1 MEVMMLRANVIEDRE
16 ATMSRFLGGLNREI
30 QDVVEMQNCVGLEAM
45 LHKAV
50 LAEQQLNRKGKLKT
64 EVTPTTRAR
73 EVKCFKCQGFGHYAT
88 ECTNRRVMII
98 RDNGEIESEEEP
110 TPKTVQ
116 DTEEYEAVPV
126 LGKLPV
132 TRTLLSAQ
140 DQTEEEEQRENLFYL
155 TCPVQDEAC
164 SLITHGGNYTNVA
177 SETMVKK
184 LGLKSQKHSSAN
196 DQELGPELEPNQ
208 EAEDH
213 GEPKPKQPNKTLSN
227 LYQGTKGESVQTSS
241 CDLQE
246 IVQVPSN
253 DKVHARL
260 PQIVYNDS
268 MSCMMHLLFSKSV
281 ETDTGSSEEQWKQAD
296 LEKEA
301 QSDQIAPKSKPP
313 DQQLQGLSTTCFMLT
328 EFRAEPHIQP
338 DPGKCLQPFSISK
351 THEFSNVAGRIGL
364 NLKLSNKKIRSE
376 ITISVEKA
384 PNDELDHEFN
394 PEPNNKWK
402 SKTEQGY
409 SQAMSTAKLSEILN
423 QHIHPVFLT
432 VLMHLSWFKEVEK
445 GTAEQERRLEAHK
458 ALTCHT
464 KKEYEQHVLEPIAAA
479 DSLMS
484 ILHNTHVSEVQYLT
498 YYWDH
503 FMIHQKLQNFVF
515 EIPISSIM
523 HLFFS
528 LSVNK
533 RSGFMEK
540 HKELEEAASKNNTSS
555 SHVHLISCAPMVL
568 SLSSLFTKGEDKLNQ
583 NQEEWLTCSNP
594 IPEKPPD
601 SYLRYPKKKTQ
612 GQLVL
617 RTKLFQEGGDD
628 MIMPSTGDM
637 ELEAELEPDGAKHV
651 ELEPDG
657 IKDIKLE
664 VEEKLDVMDKLV
676 AN

>member
-16 ATMSRFLGGLNREI
+16 ATMSRFLGGLSREI

-50 LAEQQLNRKGKLKT
+50 LAEQQLNRKGSSRFGSNSLSQEYSRDSKPVFTPKHEPRSST
-64 EVTPTTRAR
+64 SYQDKGKGKADVTPTTSAR
-73 EVKCFKCQGFGHYAT
+73 EVKCFKCQGFGHYAI

-126 LGKLPV
+126 
-132 TRTLLSAQ
+132 R
-140 DQTEEEEQRENLFYL
+140 
-155 TCPVQDEAC
+155 DEVC
-164 SLITHGGNYTNVA
+164 SLITDGGSYTNVA

-184 LGLKSQKHSSAN
+184 LGLRSQKHSSAN

-213 GEPKPKQPNKTLSN
+213 GEPKPKQPKKTLSN
-227 LYQGTKGESVQTSS
+227 LYQGTKGESIQTPS

-268 MSCMMHLLFSKSV
+268 MSFMMHLLFSKSV
-281 ETDTGSSEEQWKQAD
+281 ETGTGSSEEQWKQAD
-296 LEKEA
+296 QEKES
-301 QSDQIAPKSKPP
+301 QSDQIPPESKPP
-313 DQQLQGLSTTCFMLT
+313 DQQLQGLGVTRKETNEEELPTQVPNPKSAESTFSLIIPK
-328 EFRAEPHIQP
+328 EIRSEPHIQP
-338 DPGKCLQPFSISK
+338 DPGKCLQSFSISK

-409 SQAMSTAKLSEILN
+409 SQAMSTAKLSAILN

-464 KKEYEQHVLEPIAAA
+464 KEEYEQHVLEPIAAA

-484 ILHNTHVSEVQYLT
+484 VLHSTQARQHEPKSRRVAHMFQSNSRETTRLLSA
-498 YYWDH
+498 
-503 FMIHQKLQNFVF
+503 
-515 EIPISSIM
+515 IS
-523 HLFFS
+523 
-528 LSVNK
+528 
-533 RSGFMEK
+533 
-540 HKELEEAASKNNTSS
+540 
-555 SHVHLISCAPMVL
+555 
-568 SLSSLFTKGEDKLNQ
+568 
-583 NQEEWLTCSNP
+583 
-594 IPEKPPD
+594 
-601 SYLRYPKKKTQ
+601 KKQTQ
-612 GQLVL
+612 GKYLDSQRRMRPNLLSFGAGKTVL
-617 RTKLFQEGGDD
+617 RTKLFEEREDD
-628 MIMPSTGDM
+628 MIMASAKVKEHGPK
-637 ELEAELEPDGAKHV
+637 LEPDGVKDLK
-651 ELEPDG
+651 LEPVEQ
-657 IKDIKLE
+657 LE
-664 VEEKLDVMDKLV
+664 REGVSL
-676 AN
+676 